1 MRPPDMEPPEG
12 YHMFNP
18 IKDPEVFGDAWESG
32 YKTGRRMSVD
42 AVRAMFEDMRGG
54 PRAPRNSYEYWRIW
68 GMYAAVG
75 AKEVHKNAKSEED
88 RA

>member
-1 MRPPDMEPPEG
+1 MEPPEG

-32 YKTGRRMSVD
+32 FNFGTTMSAS
-42 AVRAMFEDMRGG
+42 AVRSLLEGN
-54 PRAPRNSYEYWRIW
+54 PRAQTNFYQYWRTW
-68 GMYAAVG
+68 GMIAAIG
-75 AKEVHKNAKSEED
+75 LKEVQKDAKSEEG